1 MRTLTSL
8 VDAIADAMN
17 ELSSLFDDPSTL
29 TFDST
34 RADMERLEKSL
45 NQKGLVDASF
55 AYLCERDGAGRSVG
69 ATYANDYL
77 EKALDLSRA
86 EASRRLQRGRD
97 LFAPPA
103 DDAESEPAS
112 DFGAPP
118 HRGETADPGKQQKK
132 ARDDARG
139 IGPDKQAAIDNELRA
154 LSKEASKDRPSILA
168 QALAEAA
175 GRSVSDLRKFVRRL
189 VDRANLAHKPAA
201 DPNAGFSSRGVRA
214 SRKKSD
220 GTFDVTATMT
230 AGDWALLKALLDSDS
245 APGSNISADSKEDY
259 RTPTQRRYDQLWR
272 ILTQFEN
279 DRQVKNRGAASVVL
293 AITLDDLADAD
304 WHTTFM
310 TNTGVEVDCF
320 DLVRLGMGDTK
331 DFILHIDRV
340 TGEPIALGSTRLASV
355 EQRIAMLAIQG
366 VCAWTG
372 CDVPMSETEMHHI
385 LAYIQGGKTDLA
397 NLAGLCRRHHSWNN
411 DYRDGRG
418 GKSHVAKCPDTG
430 RIAVVAPD
438 GTVSFNDTVS
448 YHQSPGAKLR
458 QRDHKIES
466 RQAPDPPM
474 FHPPQRRRRTPA

>member
-1 MRTLTSL
+1 MRTLASL
-8 VDAIADAMN
+8 VDAIADAMD
-17 ELSSLFDDPSTL
+17 EVSSLFDDPSTL

-34 RADMERLEKSL
+34 RAEIERLEKAF
-45 NQKGLVDASF
+45 NHKGTIDASF
-55 AYLCERDGAGRSVG
+55 AYLCEPDGAGRSVG

-86 EASRRLQRGRD
+86 EALRRLQRGRD

-103 DDAESEPAS
+103 AHSEPDPAL
-112 DFGAPP
+112 DFDTPPRREKSGDSGA
-118 HRGETADPGKQQKK
+118 QQKK

-139 IGPDKQAAIDNELRA
+139 IGPEKQAVIDNELRA
-154 LSKEASKDRPSILA
+154 LSKEAAHQRASILA
-168 QALAEAA
+168 RALGEAA
-175 GRSVSDLRKFVRRL
+175 GRSVSDLRKFVRTL
-189 VDRANLAHKPAA
+189 VDRANLANKPAT
-201 DPNAGFSSRGVRA
+201 DPNAGFSSRCIRA
-214 SRKKSD
+214 SRRKSD
-220 GTFDVTATMT
+220 GTYDVTATMT
-230 AGDWALLKALLDSDS
+230 AGDWALFKALLDSDS
-245 APGSNISADSKEDY
+245 APGSNISADSKQDY
-259 RTPTQRRYDQLWR
+259 RTPAQRRYDQFWR
-272 ILTQFEN
+272 IITQFES

-320 DLVRLGMGDTK
+320 DLVRLGMGGTK

-355 EQRIAMLAIQG
+355 EQRIAMLAVQG

-385 LAYIQGGKTDLA
+385 LAYIHGGKTDLL

-411 DYRDGRG
+411 DYRDGRN
-418 GKSHVAKCPDTG
+418 GKSHVAKCPDTQ
-430 RIAVVAPD
+430 RIAVVSPD
-438 GTVSFNDTVS
+438 GTVSYNDTVS

-458 QRDHKIES
+458 KREHKIES

-474 FHPPQRRRRTPA
+474 FHPPHRRKRRPA